1 MATKKSIRET
11 PKRYN
16 ERLEIIDDLL
26 YRYEYL
32 SRENLLR
39 KLNSHLQS
47 PITNDS
53 LSNDIRDLKIEID
66 NINRKKGTNFEL
78 INNRTTGYYY
88 SDNSFRIFRDTVNK
102 DEQNLLMLAG
112 SLFNIFQGTELHE
125 QFENIVN
132 RLIDESITADK
143 FVNKK
148 NKEFIQ
154 IENPI
159 KPSSRKWIPQL
170 LRSISE
176 EWCMEIVYQNNDGV
190 VKNKHLCPYII
201 KQYNNKWYIVAYDY
215 TSSHEQKTNVF
226 SLDNIQSIDHS
237 NKPYFKDPEFNTEDY
252 FKYSIGIWHEH
263 DKKPITVILEFNN
276 PFQFSS
282 IEKNPLHLSQEV
294 EYSKNKKK
302 MKLTL
307 KLFESPELY
316 MLIYRFGNSVKVV
329 KPKEV
334 ADKVKEMAEKV
345 LNLYK

>member
-1 MATKKSIRET
+1 MATKKTIRET

-26 YRYEYL
+26 YRNEYL

-39 KLNSHLQS
+39 KLNNHLKDQ
-47 PITNDS
+47 IGNDT
-53 LSNDIRDLKIEID
+53 LSNDIRDLKKEID
-66 NINRKKGTNFEL
+66 KINLKKRTNFKL

-88 SDNSFRIFRDTVNK
+88 SEKGFRVFRDTVNK

-125 QFENIVN
+125 QFESIVN

-148 NKEFIQ
+148 NKDFIQ
-154 IENPI
+154 IEQPI
-159 KPSSRKWIPQL
+159 KASSRKWIPQL
-170 LRSISE
+170 LRAISE
-176 EWCMEIVYQNNDGV
+176 EWCMEVLYQNNNGE
-190 VKNKHLCPYII
+190 VKKKHLCPYVI
-201 KQYNNKWYIVAYDY
+201 KQHNNKWYMVAYDH
-215 TSSHEQKTNVF
+215 TSSHERKTNVF

-237 NKPYFKDPEFNTEDY
+237 NKTYFKDPNFSTEDY

-263 DKKPITVILEFNN
+263 EKKPITVILEFNN
-276 PFQFSS
+276 PYQFSS

-294 EYSKNKKK
+294 EYNKNKKK
-302 MKLTL
+302 MKVTFNI
-307 KLFESPELY
+307 FESPELY
-316 MLIYRFGNSVKVV
+316 MLIYRFGDSVKVM

-334 ADKVKEMAEKV
+334 AEKVKGMAEKV
-345 LNLYK
+345 LNIYK